1 MWFQFEVIFPIKV
14 KIIPFDA
21 ETFLKGGLIL
31 GNAKEMNRIGE
42 INIGTSKKVHKKY
55 SHRRPA
61 FRILYKMLAIS
72 FGAALAAVGL
82 EIFLIPNNI
91 IDGGVVGISI
101 MAAYLSGLPM
111 AVFLILLNLPFLYW
125 GYLQIGKTFAL
136 STLYAVFCLSV
147 GVSILRPM
155 PEATDE
161 YILAALFGGV
171 ILGAGVGLIIRS
183 GGSLDGTEIIAIILD
198 RRTSFTV
205 GEIVMFFNLFI
216 LSSAGIV
223 FGWENA
229 MYSLIAYFAAY
240 KTIDITIDGINE
252 TKSVLILSDYYEDIS
267 EAIRDRLGR
276 EYMIFESIDDE
287 NRSFAIFAVVTR
299 LEIAKLKDIVNGFD
313 RNALIAISR
322 IDVEGKRFRNKAI
335 H

>member
-1 MWFQFEVIFPIKV
+1 MDKNGEANISIERKDHRKNRRRHPVIRV
-14 KIIPFDA
+14 
-21 ETFLKGGLIL
+21 
-31 GNAKEMNRIGE
+31 
-42 INIGTSKKVHKKY
+42 
-55 SHRRPA
+55 
-61 FRILYKMLAIS
+61 LYKILAIT
-72 FGAALAAVGL
+72 FGAALASIGL

-101 MAAYLSGLPM
+101 MASYLSGFPM

-125 GYLQIGKTFAL
+125 GYRQIGKTFAL

-147 GVSILRPM
+147 GVSVLHPV
-155 PEATDE
+155 PGLTEE

-216 LSSAGIV
+216 LSGAGVV
-223 FGWENA
+223 FGWDNA
-229 MYSLIAYFAAY
+229 MYSLIAYFVAY
-240 KTIDITIDGINE
+240 KTIDVTIDGINE

-276 EYMIFESIDDE
+276 EYTIFESIDDE
-287 NRSFAIFAVVTR
+287 NRSFVIFVVVTR
-299 LEIAKLKDIVNGFD
+299 LEIAKLKDIVGGFD
-313 RNALIAISR
+313 RNALIAITSVE
-322 IDVEGKRFRNKAI
+322 IEGKRFRKKAI